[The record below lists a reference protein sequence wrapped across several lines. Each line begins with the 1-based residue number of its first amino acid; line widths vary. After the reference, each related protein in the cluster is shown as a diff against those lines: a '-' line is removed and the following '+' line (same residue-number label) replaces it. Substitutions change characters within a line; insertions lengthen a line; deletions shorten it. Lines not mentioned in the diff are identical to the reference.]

1 MRILVAEAISEA
13 GVGLL
18 KAAHEVDVKK
28 VSAAELLEIIGEYDA
43 LITRSETKVTAE
55 VLARGAR
62 LKVVGRAGVG
72 VDNIDVEAAT
82 ERGIVVVNVPGANT
96 LSTAE
101 HAFGLLVA
109 LARHIPQAHHA
120 LAREG
125 RWDRKVYVGTELYG
139 KTLGIVGLGRIGSEL
154 TLRARAFGMKVLAF
168 DPFVPQ
174 GRAEQLGAVLVS
186 DLQELLPQ
194 IDFLSIHA
202 AKTKDSAKLLRAQ
215 ELALMK
221 PGARIINCARGGMVD
236 EEALYEALKAGR
248 LGGAALDVFATEPC
262 TDSPLFGLPNVIV
275 TPHLSASTVEAQ
287 EANGTYIAQYVL
299 RVLQGDLVPEAVNL
313 PQVPRDEAQILVQH
327 LPLAEALGSFLAQ
340 AFVGSYDQIEV
351 IYSGE
356 MAKQPTALVTNTV
369 VKGFL
374 AAQLGEHVN
383 YINAPSTAR
392 RRGIAIHE
400 NKSLTHAPLVGDNG
414 ANTGAAGRLT
424 ASAGTLSPAASVI
437 TVRVAGPQ
445 GEHRISGMLRRDGG
459 LRFIVVDG
467 LQFDMAPSRYMLVS
481 RHTDQP
487 GMIGRIG
494 MVLGAN
500 NINIA
505 GMHLGRATA
514 RGEAV
519 MVMQIDD
526 PLTREAMEQLQAM
539 LGVIEVRFVTLP
551 QGETA

>member
-13 GVGLL
+13 GIRLL
-18 KAAHEVDVKK
+18 QAEHEVDVKK
-28 VSAAELLEIIGEYDA
+28 VSAAELLEVIGQYDA
-43 LITRSETKVTAE
+43 LITRSETKVTAD
-55 VLARGAR
+55 VLARGHR

-101 HAFGLLVA
+101 HAFGLLIAV
-109 LARHIPQAHHA
+109 ARHIPQAHHA
-120 LAREG
+120 LTKEG
-125 RWDRKVYVGTELYG
+125 RWDRKTYVGTELYG
-139 KTLGIVGLGRIGSEL
+139 KTLGIIGLGRIGSEVA
-154 TLRARAFGMKVLAF
+154 LRARAFGMKVLAY
-168 DPFVPQ
+168 DPFVPA
-174 GRAEQLGAVLVS
+174 GRAEQLGVTMVAEIP
-186 DLQELLPQ
+186 ELLPQ
-194 IDFLSIHA
+194 VDFLSIHA
-202 AKTKDSAKLLRAQ
+202 AKTKDSAKLIRAQ

-221 PGARIINCARGGMVD
+221 QGARLINCARGGMVD
-236 EEALYEALKAGR
+236 EEALYEALREGR
-248 LGGAALDVFATEPC
+248 LGGAALDVFAAEPC
-262 TDSPLFGLPNVIV
+262 TESPLFKLPNVVV

-299 RVLQGDLVPEAVNL
+299 RVLAGELVPEAVNL
-313 PQVPRDEAQILVQH
+313 PQVPRDQAQVLVQH

-340 AFVGSYDQIEV
+340 AFVGSFDQVEV

-356 MAKQPTALVTNTV
+356 LAKHPTALLTNTV

-383 YINAPSTAR
+383 YINAPALAR

-400 NKSLTHAPLVGDNG
+400 NKSVTHAPVAGENG
-414 ANTGAAGRLT
+414 GRLSS
-424 ASAGTLSPAASVI
+424 AAGTLSADASVI
-437 TVRVAGPQ
+437 TVRVAGAQ
-445 GEHRISGMLRRDGG
+445 GEHRIAGMLRRDGG
-459 LRFIVVDG
+459 LRFIAVDG
-467 LQFDMAPSRYMLVS
+467 LHFDMAPSRYLLIS

-487 GMIGRIG
+487 GMVGRIG
-494 MVLGAN
+494 TVLGSN

-505 GMHLGRATA
+505 GMHLGRANV

-526 PLTREAMEQLQAM
+526 PMTREAMDDLTAM

-551 QGETA
+551 QGESA